1 MPVVVLPD
9 IPLRPSLV
17 DEIVKYAG
25 KVLFRHPSGSPWI
38 IGDDSRRIVH
48 AGNSDIDVILIGNS
62 AAELTAG
69 DLSRLINGKSSV
81 VDLDSDAARLAEG
94 DLLFFAR
101 ERTRMR
107 SQAPLFL
114 TRSLCWTTLDGV
126 PLISDDQFA
135 IKSIAGL
142 RPDPAVLASRLTDA
156 EISHAFGLRSIWQGV
171 HTVGPG
177 EWLDSRGGHAPVRKV
192 WWRPPRPD
200 RSVGELADEL
210 REAISGAL
218 SFRTAGHQE
227 VSADLSG
234 GLDSTTLGFFLANLG
249 IKPHTLFLA
258 SANVANNDYRWADR
272 AASELG
278 ADHRSV
284 PYSSVIPY
292 LLNERTG
299 TVDTA
304 PEGPGIANATLASIP
319 MIEEI
324 MGDTG
329 TTLHLNGHAGDA
341 LFGSVSTMLWS
352 LFHSREKKRY
362 RRTWQ
367 FRVLNRYPLG
377 QTIRMVTRNGS
388 YLGDLRRLARHDFG
402 SRDDGIAGYSRLV
415 PLPKVHPALT
425 GTAHEHLR
433 RLAAEAAGE
442 ERRQLS
448 DDRTVHQI
456 LDYLVVHGNVVR
468 RMNQAATPGAG
479 IAFDSPYLDRRI
491 AEISLSLRIGE
502 RSHQYPAK
510 PLLAA
515 ARPPEMSLDYFT
527 RPDKGDYTAEVFAQH
542 QAVKPVLRQLFAGGS
557 ALEDLDLVSAERV
570 LRLVDE
576 YTTSGTSYTD
586 LDNIVIAERW
596 LRSVR

>member
-9 IPLRPSLV
+9 IHLRPALV
-17 DEIVKYAG
+17 DKIVKHVGA
-25 KVLFRHPSGSPWI
+25 VLFRHPSGSPWI
-38 IGDDSRRIVH
+38 IGGDSRRSVH
-48 AGNSDIDVILIGNS
+48 AGNHDIDVILIGNS
-62 AAELTAG
+62 ATEITGSDLASLIAG
-69 DLSRLINGKSSV
+69 KKSV
-81 VDLDSDAARLAEG
+81 AALDSAAARFAEG

-114 TRSLCWTTLDGV
+114 TRALCWAIVDGT
-126 PLISDDQFA
+126 PLISDDQFT

-156 EISHAFGLRSIWQGV
+156 EISHVFGLRSIWEGV
-171 HTVGPG
+171 RTVGPG
-177 EWLDSRGGHAPVRKV
+177 EWLDSEGDRAPIRTV
-192 WWRPPRPD
+192 WWRPPQPD
-200 RSVGELADEL
+200 RSVDELADDL
-210 REAISGAL
+210 REAVYGAL
-218 SFRTAGHQE
+218 RFRTAGHQE
-227 VSADLSG
+227 ISADLSG
-234 GLDSTTLGFFLANLG
+234 GLDSTTLNFFLAELG

-258 SANVANNDYRWADR
+258 SANVANNDHRWADR

-292 LLNERTG
+292 LLDERTS
-299 TVDTA
+299 TVDA
-304 PEGPGIANATLASIP
+304 MPEGPSIANAVLASIP

-341 LFGSVSTMLWS
+341 LFGTVSTMLWS
-352 LFHSREKKRY
+352 LFHSREKRRY

-388 YLGDLRRLARHDFG
+388 YLRDLRRIARHDFAG
-402 SRDDGIAGYSRLV
+402 RDEGIAGHSRWI
-415 PLPKVHPALT
+415 PLPMVHPALT
-425 GTAHEHLR
+425 DTARGHLR
-433 RLAAEAAGE
+433 RLAAAAVE
-442 ERRQLS
+442 ERHQLS

-456 LDYLVVHGNVVR
+456 LSYLVAHGNAVR
-468 RMNQAATPGAG
+468 RMNQAATPGTG
-479 IAFDSPYLDRRI
+479 IAFDSPYLDRRV

-502 RSHQYPAK
+502 RSHQRPAK

-515 ARPPEMSLDYFT
+515 ARPPGMSLDYFT
-527 RPDKGDYTAEVFAQH
+527 RPDKGDYSAEVFAQH
-542 QAVKPVLRQLFAGGS
+542 KAIKPMLRRLFADGS
-557 ALEDLDLVSAERV
+557 ALEDLDLVSAECV
-570 LRLVDE
+570 LRLSDQF
-576 YTTSGTSYTD
+576 TTSGTTYTD